1 MEKPDS
7 TSGCGCS
14 DVYHSIF
21 IDTNLDTHLAMIV
34 SDSETVSDLKKKI
47 LYEHPLCFPN
57 IGEIKINALKVKRK
71 GFLYH
76 LSDSMFVKS
85 AFGGVSRSWFLSVD
99 ASSAKEHRENHNSI
113 EPDAGNIVSC
123 FGTGINN
130 YSVDVVDLLP
140 VDTAKRLSNVN
151 DAPLPQDRD
160 VCHAKQN
167 SASQQFGFSNSTKE
181 NSENLCKEAEH
192 TADSNNQVSFPATN
206 TGSRPKVQS
215 KDVGD
220 DKISED
226 LQASVATSVLKQKQ
240 KTKKRNK
247 YAIHHD
253 SKVNGALVVESGKDA
268 LDSGRVLEENLI
280 HNGPSLAL
288 NDANLGNQ
296 IHVDETSRSLS
307 SDRNKRSTARK
318 RMAVGGINV
327 PGEHSELE
335 TNKHKDV
342 AHKDQEHESKEDSF
356 QSQPASKKKRKAE
369 KKDVNDNSLIE
380 NGEQVTDLNTATS
393 ECTLGQK
400 LENTS
405 AVVDPLNTESVK
417 QNHLSTANASG
428 GKKNRKRQKSN
439 PSQVGSEV
447 SSAKDVHVE
456 TFQAVE
462 AIKDKD
468 LGSKGDPVSFL
479 GKRSAGGEISEP
491 GLISS
496 MKMQEVSETNQVPQR
511 NKYAIHY
518 DSKENGALVVESGK
532 DALDSGCVLEE
543 NLIHNG
549 PSLALNDANLGS
561 QIHVDETSRS
571 LSSDRNKRSTARKK
585 MADGGI
591 NLPGEH
597 SELETNKHK
606 NVAHKNREHESKE
619 DSFQSRPVSKKKR
632 KAEKKDVNDN
642 SLIENG
648 EHATDLNT
656 ATSECTL
663 GQKLENT
670 RAVVDPLNAKSVKQN
685 HLSTANASGE
695 KKNRKRQKSN
705 PSQVGSE
712 VSAAKDVHVETF
724 QAVEAIED
732 KDLGSK
738 GDPVSFLGKRS
749 AGGEISEPGLI
760 SSMKMQEVSETNQ
773 VPHSGGYNDMDDT
786 NDGNLKSKNEAA
798 QPDVASAIKA
808 RDSYDQISSLVDGHP
823 APVSQEGIDF
833 RKEFGVSRHG
843 NQSGTLEEKIV
854 EPKKSSKKV
863 RKYKKS
869 KDPVGGTEAVDVV
882 HNRGPASDLS
892 PVERPTFVNGDH
904 LSDNAEQGSKTD
916 GKEESKMKKLD
927 CSPSVT
933 DVKADD
939 VIQDV
944 LESLKQCE
952 NGPANAEKTDNRP
965 RKRKKKSS
973 TVVAPPELEGEDD
986 VDHRDPTVL
995 VHNVSEVSASSK
1007 STRKTVM
1014 LGSNSAVQLN
1024 GSDLGSNRDTIKPQY
1039 DGRLIEDV
1047 VSVDHSKSTRV
1058 DNHEID
1064 DPCGNGRVKSQ
1075 QKHEIVNSGKIIID
1089 KAARK
1094 TGVET
1099 VVKGKK
1105 NSKPGLSSKMLN
1117 GNQGK
1122 EAKAQAAKSSSI
1134 QSQRSSSKVEPSS
1147 SNVKSNKPLLTISE
1161 SAAKEPLQPNKSDK
1175 IDSTPKSTQGPIN
1188 VNSSRSSRDLKKNN
1202 PHAVSS
1208 SALETPKSTPNL
1220 KNGGNGHRLPLDI
1233 AKAIESNSRKVGNNL
1248 ANKKNL
1254 LGTTGTIFGHD
1265 DKESSDDE
1273 DGIGNSDSSAKTPS
1287 DSSSSSDSSG
1297 NSHVNGSS
1305 SPNGSYNSKCEK
1317 AGGRDKP
1324 KPGSSNPKSMS
1335 LHAILRNSSSYKK
1348 AKLTASQAIDS
1359 QSEEFVPDSQA
1370 P

>member
-21 IDTNLDTHLAMIV
+21 IDSNLDTHLAMIV

-113 EPDAGNIVSC
+113 EPDAGNIVAC

-140 VDTAKRLSNVN
+140 VDKAKRLSNVN
-151 DAPLPQDRD
+151 DAPLLQDRD
-160 VCHAKQN
+160 DCHAKQN

-181 NSENLCKEAEH
+181 NSGNLCKEAEH
-192 TADSNNQVSFPATN
+192 TADSNNQVSLPATN

-226 LQASVATSVLKQKQ
+226 LQASVATSVLKEKQ

-253 SKVNGALVVESGKDA
+253 SKENGALVVESGKDA
-268 LDSGRVLEENLI
+268 LDSGHVLEENLI
-280 HNGPSLAL
+280 HNGQSLAL

-296 IHVDETSRSLS
+296 IHVDEASRSLS

-318 RMAVGGINV
+318 RMADGGINV

-356 QSQPASKKKRKAE
+356 QSRPASKKKRKAK

-380 NGEQVTDLNTATS
+380 NVEQAIDLNTTS
-393 ECTLGQK
+393 VCTLGQK
-400 LENTS
+400 LENTR

-417 QNHLSTANASG
+417 QNHLLTANANG

-439 PSQVGSEV
+439 PSQGGSDV

-479 GKRSAGGEISEP
+479 GKHSAGGEISET

-511 NKYAIHY
+511 NKYAIHH

-532 DALDSGCVLEE
+532 DALDSGRVLEE

-591 NLPGEH
+591 NVPGEH

-606 NVAHKNREHESKE
+606 DVAHKDQEHESKE

-648 EHATDLNT
+648 EQATDLNT
-656 ATSECTL
+656 VTTECTL

-670 RAVVDPLNAKSVKQN
+670 RVVVDPLNAESVKQN
-685 HLSTANASGE
+685 HLSTANASGG

-705 PSQVGSE
+705 PSQVDSE
-712 VSAAKDVHVETF
+712 VSSAKDVHVETF
-724 QAVEAIED
+724 QAVEAIKD

-749 AGGEISEPGLI
+749 AGGEISESGLI

-773 VPHSGGYNDMDDT
+773 VPHFGAGYNDMDDT
-786 NDGNLKSKNEAA
+786 NDGNLKSQNEAA

-823 APVSQEGIDF
+823 TPVSQEGIDF

-843 NQSGTLEEKIV
+843 NQSCTLEEKIV

-882 HNRGPASDLS
+882 HNRGTASDLS
-892 PVERPTFVNGDH
+892 PVERPTFVNGDR

-916 GKEESKMKKLD
+916 GKEESKIKKSD

-933 DVKADD
+933 DLKADD

-952 NGPANAEKTDNRP
+952 NGPANAEKRDNKP
-965 RKRKKKSS
+965 RKRTKKKSS

-986 VDHRDPTVL
+986 VDHRDSTVL

-1007 STRKTVM
+1007 STRKNVM
-1014 LGSNSAVQLN
+1014 LDSNSAVQLN
-1024 GSDLGSNRDTIKPQY
+1024 GSDLGSNRDTIKPQN

-1058 DNHEID
+1058 DNHEIE

-1089 KAARK
+1089 KATRK

-1105 NSKPGLSSKMLN
+1105 NTKPELSSKMLN
-1117 GNQGK
+1117 GNQDK

-1147 SNVKSNKPLLTISE
+1147 ANVKSNKPLLTISE
-1161 SAAKEPLQPNKSDK
+1161 SAAKEPNKSDK
-1175 IDSTPKSTQGPIN
+1175 IDSTPKSAQRPID
-1188 VNSSRSSRDLKKNN
+1188 VNSSRSSRDLEKNN
-1202 PHAVSS
+1202 PHVVSS

-1220 KNGGNGHRLPLDI
+1220 KKGGNGHRLPLDI
-1233 AKAIESNSRKVGNNL
+1233 AKAIESNGRKVGNNL

-1254 LGTTGTIFGHD
+1254 LGTSGTIFGHD

-1273 DGIGNSDSSAKTPS
+1273 DGIGNSDSSTKTPS

>member
-1 MEKPDS
+1 MENMTFSLSPL
-7 TSGCGCS
+7 
-14 DVYHSIF
+14 IF
-21 IDTNLDTHLAMIV
+21 DFL
-34 SDSETVSDLKKKI
+34 I

-85 AFGGVSRSWFLSVD
+85 AFGGVSRSWFLLVD

-160 VCHAKQN
+160 DCHAKQN

-206 TGSRPKVQS
+206 TGSRPKLQS

-226 LQASVATSVLKQKQ
+226 LQASVATSVLKEKQ

-268 LDSGRVLEENLI
+268 LDSGCVLEENLI

-318 RMAVGGINV
+318 KMADGGINV

-356 QSQPASKKKRKAE
+356 QSRPVSKKKRKAE

-380 NGEQVTDLNTATS
+380 NGEQATDLNTVTT

-400 LENTS
+400 LENTMV
-405 AVVDPLNTESVK
+405 VVDPLNAESVK

-439 PSQVGSEV
+439 PSQVDSEV

-479 GKRSAGGEISEP
+479 GKRSAGGEISE
-491 GLISS
+491 S
-496 MKMQEVSETNQVPQR
+496 
-511 NKYAIHY
+511 
-518 DSKENGALVVESGK
+518 
-532 DALDSGCVLEE
+532 
-543 NLIHNG
+543 
-549 PSLALNDANLGS
+549 
-561 QIHVDETSRS
+561 
-571 LSSDRNKRSTARKK
+571 
-585 MADGGI
+585 
-591 NLPGEH
+591 
-597 SELETNKHK
+597 
-606 NVAHKNREHESKE
+606 
-619 DSFQSRPVSKKKR
+619 
-632 KAEKKDVNDN
+632 
-642 SLIENG
+642 
-648 EHATDLNT
+648 
-656 ATSECTL
+656 
-663 GQKLENT
+663 
-670 RAVVDPLNAKSVKQN
+670 
-685 HLSTANASGE
+685 
-695 KKNRKRQKSN
+695 
-705 PSQVGSE
+705 
-712 VSAAKDVHVETF
+712 
-724 QAVEAIED
+724 
-732 KDLGSK
+732 
-738 GDPVSFLGKRS
+738 
-749 AGGEISEPGLI
+749 GLI

-773 VPHSGGYNDMDDT
+773 VPHFGGKFPLILLIPTLAGYNDMDDT
-786 NDGNLKSKNEAA
+786 NDGNLKSQNEAA

-823 APVSQEGIDF
+823 TPVSQEGIDF

-843 NQSGTLEEKIV
+843 NQSCTLEEKIV

-882 HNRGPASDLS
+882 HNRGTASDLS
-892 PVERPTFVNGDH
+892 PVERPTFVNGDR

-916 GKEESKMKKLD
+916 GKEESKIKKSD

-933 DVKADD
+933 DLKADD

-952 NGPANAEKTDNRP
+952 NGPANAEKRDNKP
-965 RKRKKKSS
+965 RKRTKKKSS

-986 VDHRDPTVL
+986 VDHRDSTVL

-1007 STRKTVM
+1007 STRKNLM
-1014 LGSNSAVQLN
+1014 LDSNSAVQLN
-1024 GSDLGSNRDTIKPQY
+1024 GSDLGSNRDTIKPQN

-1058 DNHEID
+1058 DNHEIE

-1089 KAARK
+1089 KATRK

-1122 EAKAQAAKSSSI
+1122 DAKAQAAKSSSI

-1254 LGTTGTIFGHD
+1254 LGTTGTVFGHD

-1273 DGIGNSDSSAKTPS
+1273 DGIGNSDSSTKTPS

>member
-1 MEKPDS
+1 
-7 TSGCGCS
+7 
-14 DVYHSIF
+14 
-21 IDTNLDTHLAMIV
+21 
-34 SDSETVSDLKKKI
+34 
-47 LYEHPLCFPN
+47 
-57 IGEIKINALKVKRK
+57 
-71 GFLYH
+71 
-76 LSDSMFVKS
+76 
-85 AFGGVSRSWFLSVD
+85 
-99 ASSAKEHRENHNSI
+99 
-113 EPDAGNIVSC
+113 
-123 FGTGINN
+123 
-130 YSVDVVDLLP
+130 
-140 VDTAKRLSNVN
+140 
-151 DAPLPQDRD
+151 
-160 VCHAKQN
+160 
-167 SASQQFGFSNSTKE
+167 
-181 NSENLCKEAEH
+181 
-192 TADSNNQVSFPATN
+192 
-206 TGSRPKVQS
+206 
-215 KDVGD
+215 
-220 DKISED
+220 
-226 LQASVATSVLKQKQ
+226 
-240 KTKKRNK
+240 
-247 YAIHHD
+247 
-253 SKVNGALVVESGKDA
+253 
-268 LDSGRVLEENLI
+268 
-280 HNGPSLAL
+280 
-288 NDANLGNQ
+288 
-296 IHVDETSRSLS
+296 
-307 SDRNKRSTARK
+307 
-318 RMAVGGINV
+318 
-327 PGEHSELE
+327 
-335 TNKHKDV
+335 
-342 AHKDQEHESKEDSF
+342 
-356 QSQPASKKKRKAE
+356 
-369 KKDVNDNSLIE
+369 
-380 NGEQVTDLNTATS
+380 
-393 ECTLGQK
+393 
-400 LENTS
+400 
-405 AVVDPLNTESVK
+405 
-417 QNHLSTANASG
+417 
-428 GKKNRKRQKSN
+428 
-439 PSQVGSEV
+439 
-447 SSAKDVHVE
+447 
-456 TFQAVE
+456 
-462 AIKDKD
+462 
-468 LGSKGDPVSFL
+468 
-479 GKRSAGGEISEP
+479 
-491 GLISS
+491 
-496 MKMQEVSETNQVPQR
+496 
-511 NKYAIHY
+511 
-518 DSKENGALVVESGK
+518 
-532 DALDSGCVLEE
+532 
-543 NLIHNG
+543 
-549 PSLALNDANLGS
+549 
-561 QIHVDETSRS
+561 
-571 LSSDRNKRSTARKK
+571 
-585 MADGGI
+585 
-591 NLPGEH
+591 
-597 SELETNKHK
+597 
-606 NVAHKNREHESKE
+606 
-619 DSFQSRPVSKKKR
+619 
-632 KAEKKDVNDN
+632 
-642 SLIENG
+642 
-648 EHATDLNT
+648 
-656 ATSECTL
+656 
-663 GQKLENT
+663 
-670 RAVVDPLNAKSVKQN
+670 
-685 HLSTANASGE
+685 
-695 KKNRKRQKSN
+695 
-705 PSQVGSE
+705 
-712 VSAAKDVHVETF
+712 
-724 QAVEAIED
+724 
-732 KDLGSK
+732 
-738 GDPVSFLGKRS
+738 
-749 AGGEISEPGLI
+749 
-760 SSMKMQEVSETNQ
+760 
-773 VPHSGGYNDMDDT
+773 MDDT

-882 HNRGPASDLS
+882 HNGGPASDLS

-916 GKEESKMKKLD
+916 GKQESKMKKSD

-952 NGPANAEKTDNRP
+952 NGPANAEKTDNKP
-965 RKRKKKSS
+965 RKRTKKKSS
-973 TVVAPPELEGEDD
+973 TVVTPPELEGEDD

-1014 LGSNSAVQLN
+1014 LDSNSAVQLN

-1058 DNHEID
+1058 DNHEIE

-1089 KAARK
+1089 KATRK

-1105 NSKPGLSSKMLN
+1105 NSKPGLASKMLN

-1161 SAAKEPLQPNKSDK
+1161 SAANEPLQPNKSDK
-1175 IDSTPKSTQGPIN
+1175 IDSTPKSTQGPID

-1220 KNGGNGHRLPLDI
+1220 KKGGNGHRLPLDI

-1273 DGIGNSDSSAKTPS
+1273 DGIGNSDSSMKTPS